1 MTRLNRDERHE
12 ITIVLN
18 GQPVSGF
25 AEPRMLLTDF
35 LREQFGVTGVHVG
48 CEHGVCGACTLHLDG
63 EVVRGC
69 LVLAV
74 QADGRRVDTVEGLTG
89 GSDALT
95 DLQAA
100 FRRRH
105 ALQCGYCTPGILMS
119 LSRFLAENPDPSE
132 AEVRDM
138 LSGHLCR
145 CTGYTG
151 IVRAVMDVV
160 AERNANR

>member
-48 CEHGVCGACTLHLDG
+48 CEHGVCGACTVLVDG
-63 EVVRGC
+63 NVMRGC
-69 LVLAV
+69 LTFAV
-74 QADGRRVDTVEGLTG
+74 QVDGCTVDTAESLASEDGEL
-89 GSDALT
+89 S
-95 DLQAA
+95 DLQKA
-100 FRRRH
+100 FRKH
-105 ALQCGYCTPGILMS
+105 HGLQCGYCTPGILMS
-119 LSRFLAENPDPSE
+119 ITAFLKENPKPTE
-132 AEVRDM
+132 EELRDM

-145 CTGYTG
+145 CTGYVG
-151 IVRAVMDVV
+151 MVRAVLDYC
-160 AERNANR
+160 ENREG